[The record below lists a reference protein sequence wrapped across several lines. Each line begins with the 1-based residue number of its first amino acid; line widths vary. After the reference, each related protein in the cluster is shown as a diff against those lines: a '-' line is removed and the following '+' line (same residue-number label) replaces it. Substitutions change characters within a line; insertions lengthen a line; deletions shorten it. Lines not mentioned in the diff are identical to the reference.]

1 MNDDD
6 DGRGETWKLCGNH
19 SKNLQK
25 SSEFIQNPFVLTL
38 HFCFHSI
45 FGIFF
50 PLNSNQIVSI
60 PQNDLSISLVPSLHF
75 LFSFVK
81 AYGERQLENV
91 QYHDVNIMGNAGLD
105 VEKGERNNKII
116 LSVLNNL
123 SPHINVTHTADNRI
137 VLHRH
142 SFMSFVREEGRRYQS
157 LQQKGKTYQ
166 LMLNT
171 PNVIKECF
179 SEFEVSTK

>member
-1 MNDDD
+1 M
-6 DGRGETWKLCGNH
+6 
-19 SKNLQK
+19 
-25 SSEFIQNPFVLTL
+25 
-38 HFCFHSI
+38 
-45 FGIFF
+45 
-50 PLNSNQIVSI
+50 
-60 PQNDLSISLVPSLHF
+60 
-75 LFSFVK
+75 
-81 AYGERQLENV
+81 
-91 QYHDVNIMGNAGLD
+91 D

-157 LQQKGKTYQ
+157 LQQKGKPYQ

-171 PNVIKECF
+171 PNVINECF

>member
-1 MNDDD
+1 M
-6 DGRGETWKLCGNH
+6 
-19 SKNLQK
+19 
-25 SSEFIQNPFVLTL
+25 
-38 HFCFHSI
+38 
-45 FGIFF
+45 
-50 PLNSNQIVSI
+50 
-60 PQNDLSISLVPSLHF
+60 
-75 LFSFVK
+75 K

>member
-1 MNDDD
+1 M
-6 DGRGETWKLCGNH
+6 
-19 SKNLQK
+19 
-25 SSEFIQNPFVLTL
+25 
-38 HFCFHSI
+38 
-45 FGIFF
+45 
-50 PLNSNQIVSI
+50 
-60 PQNDLSISLVPSLHF
+60 
-75 LFSFVK
+75 FSFVK

-157 LQQKGKTYQ
+157 LQQKGKPYQ

-171 PNVIKECF
+171 PNVIQECF